1 MKIYFRLLQYAK
13 PIEKYIIPYVLFSII
28 GILFGLLNFTL
39 LIPVFDILF
48 SNNGTSALVYQEP
61 AFHFSVQYLK
71 DEFYYTLQQV
81 ISTYGKAGALRFVCG
96 VLIGSV
102 LISNFFKYMAQRI
115 MENWRIHTVQEL
127 RSTIFNKILNLHLGY
142 FSDQRKGDIITR
154 VTGDVSVIQSSIT
167 NTLIVFF
174 KEPLTLIGYFA
185 VLFSMSAEL
194 TLFTILV
201 IPISGFVISRLV
213 KKLRH
218 YANNAQAYYSNMIS
232 LLDESLGGI
241 RVVKA
246 FNAIGYIQK
255 RLEGQNYE
263 YSRNQRRIAAR
274 QQLASPVSEFLGIL
288 TIAVILIY
296 GGGLV
301 MQQQS
306 ALSASTFIAYI
317 ILFSQVLAPAKA
329 LTNSLGDIQ
338 HGIVSGNRVFE
349 LLDTQT
355 EINDAAQTQ
364 ALAGFKENIRFEE
377 VHFAYGDKKVLNGVS
392 FSIPKGKTIALVG
405 PSGGGKTTISDLI
418 PRFYDPKEGR
428 VSIDGIDIR
437 QYAQEDVRALMGVV
451 NQEAILFNDSIFNNI
466 AFSKPDATM
475 EEVVAA
481 AKVANAHQFI
491 TETENGYDTVIGDR
505 GSKLSGGQKQR
516 LSIARAVL
524 KNPPILLLDEAT
536 SALDTESERLVQD
549 ALTNLMKNRTTLV
562 IAHRL
567 STIQNADEILVV
579 QKGKIVERGN
589 HDELLTMKGGVYQ
602 RLVQLQT
609 YHQDH
614 QETV

>member
-13 PIEKYIIPYVLFSII
+13 PIEKYIIPYVLFSIL
-28 GILFGLLNFTL
+28 GIIFGLLNFTL

-48 SNNGTSALVYQEP
+48 SSTGTSALVYQEP
-61 AFHFSVQYLK
+61 TFHFSVQYLK

-81 ISTYGKAGALRFVCG
+81 IATYGKAGALRFVCG

-154 VTGDVSVIQSSIT
+154 VTGDVSVIQNSIT

-255 RLEGQNYE
+255 RLEVQNYE

-301 MQQQS
+301 MEQQS
-306 ALSASTFIAYI
+306 SLSASTFIAYI
-317 ILFSQVLAPAKA
+317 ILFSQVLSPAKA

-338 HGIVSGNRVFE
+338 HGIVSGTRVFE
-349 LLDTQT
+349 LLDTHT
-355 EINDAAQTQ
+355 EVSDAMQTQ
-364 ALAGFKENIRFEE
+364 PLSTFTDSISFKD
-377 VHFAYGDKKVLNGVS
+377 VHFSYGDKKVLNGVS
-392 FSIPKGKTIALVG
+392 LTIPKGKTIALVG

-418 PRFYDPKEGR
+418 PRFYDPQEG
-428 VSIDGIDIR
+428 SIHIDGKDLR
-437 QYAQEDVRALMGVV
+437 TYKQEDIRALMGVV
-451 NQEAILFNDSIFNNI
+451 NQEAILFNDTIFNNI

-475 EEVVAA
+475 AEVVAA

-491 TETENGYDTVIGDR
+491 SETENGYDTVIGDR

-536 SALDTESERLVQD
+536 SALDTESEKLVQD
-549 ALTNLMKNRTTLV
+549 ALNHLMKNRTTLV

-579 QKGKIVERGN
+579 QKGKIAERGN

-609 YHQDH
+609 YHQDY
-614 QETV
+614 QESV